1 MAIEVDARGL
11 SCPLPVAKTKRAL
24 EGIEEGV
31 VVTLVDD
38 ETARENVIRL
48 AEKMGCQVEVERV
61 GQEYRLTIRKEKGAT
76 HFESALHLKSKEGI

>member
-24 EGIEEGV
+24 ESIEEGV

-38 ETARENVIRL
+38 ETAKGNVIRL
-48 AEKMGCQVEVERV
+48 AKRMGCQVKVEKI
-61 GQEYRLTIRKEKGAT
+61 GDEYRLTIIKGR
-76 HFESALHLKSKEGI
+76 S

>member
-38 ETARENVIRL
+38 ETAKGNVMRL
-48 AEKMGCQVEVERV
+48 AERMGCQVEVEKV
-61 GQEYRLTIRKEKGAT
+61 GDEYRLTITKQRG
-76 HFESALHLKSKEGI
+76 

>member
-24 EGIEEGV
+24 DGIEDGV

-38 ETARENVIRL
+38 ETAKGNVMRL
-48 AEKMGCQVEVERV
+48 AEKMGCQVEVEKV
-61 GQEYRLTIRKEKGAT
+61 GDEYHLTITKQRG
-76 HFESALHLKSKEGI
+76 

>member
-31 VVTLVDD
+31 VVTLVDG
-38 ETARENVIRL
+38 ETAKGNVMRL
-48 AEKMGCQVEVERV
+48 AEKMGCQVKVEKV
-61 GQEYRLTIRKEKGAT
+61 GEEYRLTITKGG
-76 HFESALHLKSKEGI
+76 SK